1 MCKWKL
7 IGDNSIF
14 EVRAERVCIWQYS
27 ACFSLLW
34 NFRDY
39 HNGSCCPSFVACDPD
54 DLLPELHAV
63 DRDIRTSAKRPE
75 PAGDTAHDFSRSSAT
90 TTETVTVESSSHR
103 LLSSLP
109 TTSDLRSLT
118 STGSMNTSVQAAKG
132 NFSKRSI
139 DIGTKYDIKPEDLI
153 GNKVKVDGIVYADC
167 MKGYQGE
174 HITYSCIR
182 CV

>member
-1 MCKWKL
+1 M
-7 IGDNSIF
+7 
-14 EVRAERVCIWQYS
+14 
-27 ACFSLLW
+27 W

-139 DIGTKYDIKPEDLI
+139 NIGTNYDIKPEDLM
-153 GNKVKVDGIVYADC
+153 GNKVKVNGIVYADC

-174 HITYSCIR
+174 PITYSCIR
-182 CV
+182 CVKALANRPRMVRFTELNISKIWLLNCYISNH